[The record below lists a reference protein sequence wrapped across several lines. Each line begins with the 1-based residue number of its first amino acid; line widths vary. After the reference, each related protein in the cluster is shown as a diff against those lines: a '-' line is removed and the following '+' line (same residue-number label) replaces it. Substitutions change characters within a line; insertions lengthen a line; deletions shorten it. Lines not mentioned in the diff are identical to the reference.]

1 MRYKNII
8 EAEFVSRP
16 NRFIAVCLV
25 NGREETVHVKNTG
38 RCKELL
44 KKGARVI
51 LEISDNPARKT
62 KYDLIAVYK
71 GRVLVN
77 MDSQS
82 PNRAA
87 EEWLKGGGII
97 KNPSLIKPEKVYGA
111 SRIDFYI
118 EGGGRRMFAEVKGVT
133 LEHDGIACFP
143 DAPTQRGTKHL
154 NELIRAVHE
163 GYEAAVV
170 FVIQMKGCRVFTP
183 NDITDRMFSDTLREA
198 EKQGVKI
205 IAVDCF
211 VTPDSIHIDNE
222 VKVNLNMF
230 DK

>member
-8 EAEFVSRP
+8 EAEFISRP

-25 NGREETVHVKNTG
+25 SGREEAVHVKNTG
-38 RCKELL
+38 RCRELL
-44 KKGARVI
+44 TKGARVI

-71 GRVLVN
+71 GSILVN

-82 PNRAA
+82 PNKAV
-87 EEWLKGGGII
+87 EEWLKAGGII
-97 KNPSLIKPEKVYGA
+97 KNPSMIKSERVYGS

-118 EGGGRRMFAEVKGVT
+118 EGGGRKMFAEVKGVT
-133 LEHDGIACFP
+133 LENNGTACFP

-154 NELIRAVHE
+154 KELIRAVKE

-170 FVIQMKGCRVFTP
+170 FVIQMKGCNVFIP
-183 NDITDRMFSDTLREA
+183 NDKTDKLFSDTLREA
-198 EKQGVKI
+198 ERQGVNI
-205 IAVDCF
+205 IAVDCL
-211 VTPDSIHIDNE
+211 VTPDSMHIDHK